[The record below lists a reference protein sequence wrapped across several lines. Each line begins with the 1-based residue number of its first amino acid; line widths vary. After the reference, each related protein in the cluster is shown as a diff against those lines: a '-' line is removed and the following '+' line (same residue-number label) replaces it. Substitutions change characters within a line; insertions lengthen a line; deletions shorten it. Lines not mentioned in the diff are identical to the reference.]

1 MQNPCYFLG
10 IDGGGSKCKA
20 RLEDAQGNLL
30 AESVAGPANPAR
42 DLKLALASIQQVS
55 EQVMALANLPI
66 TALAD
71 TYVGMGLA
79 GLNLPSYK
87 SQMQA
92 WQHPF
97 AQLTLSTD
105 LYIACLG
112 AHHCDSGAIV
122 IVGTGSS
129 ALACHQGQQFEYG
142 GHGFLLGDKG
152 SGAWMGLQTLRWALE
167 SFDGLAQ
174 SSPFIE
180 AVFRFTGCT
189 DAAQIIESY
198 LTSSSAKFA
207 NLAPLVFEYAEQNDS
222 VAIGIVKEGASYLSA
237 LARKLQSHDPQR
249 IAFIGG
255 LSPSVIPWLDEDIQ
269 VTIKQPIA
277 APECGAIMMAK
288 KQFAISTKRN

>member
-1 MQNPCYFLG
+1 MQNPFYFLG

-42 DLKLALASIQQVS
+42 DMQVALASIQQVS
-55 EQVMALANLPI
+55 EQVMTSANLPVS
-66 TALAD
+66 ALSN

-79 GLNLPSYK
+79 GLNLPMYK
-87 SQMQA
+87 SKLQA

-97 AQLTLSTD
+97 AQLSLSTD

-112 AHHCDSGAIV
+112 AHNCDSGAIV
-122 IVGTGSS
+122 IVGTGS
-129 ALACHQGQQFEYG
+129 AGLACHQGQQYEYG

-152 SGAWMGLQTLRWALE
+152 SGAWIGLQTLRWALE
-167 SFDGLAQ
+167 SFDGMAQ

-180 AVFRFTGCT
+180 AVFEFAQCS

-207 NLAPLVFEYAEQNDS
+207 NLAPLVFEYANRHDP
-222 VAIGIVKEGASYLSA
+222 VATDIIKDGASYLSA
-237 LARKLQSHDPQR
+237 LTRKLQSHSPQR

-255 LSPSVIPWLDEDIQ
+255 LAPSVIPWLDEDIQ
-269 VTIKQPIA
+269 IGIKQPLA

-288 KQFAISTKRN
+288 KQFESANKHS